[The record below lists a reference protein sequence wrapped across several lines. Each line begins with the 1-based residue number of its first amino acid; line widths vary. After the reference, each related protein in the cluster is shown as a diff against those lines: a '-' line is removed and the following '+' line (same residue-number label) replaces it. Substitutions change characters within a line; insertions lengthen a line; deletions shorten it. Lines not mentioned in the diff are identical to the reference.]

1 MHGFFNNKVIIKSLP
16 ALVRLSLLIA
26 VLLFCFHAEAQTKTK
41 KKIVIEEAGLL
52 IYKQSFAQDVQRLLN
67 NVKLSHQNM
76 VMYCDSAWFYE
87 STNSVDAFGKVHII
101 SNDTVNMYSDFINY
115 KGDDGIAKAIG
126 NVKLKDPKLTLTT
139 DTLDFDTKTE
149 TGYYESG
156 GKIVDSTNVLTSI
169 IGRYYS
175 QKNELFFK
183 DSVKLVNKDYVMTS
197 DTMKYNTVNE
207 IVTILGPTHIV
218 GDSSY
223 LYSEKGWFDTK
234 NNISELLK
242 NSTIRKGDS
251 QLQGDYI
258 YYEDNTG
265 VGYAKGNVI
274 INDFKNKI
282 IIAGDDAKYN
292 DFTQNALMTDSALFI
307 QYYSSDSLFLHA
319 DTLFTKPDTSEVD
332 QKLVICYNN
341 VRFFKSDTQ
350 GQSDSLVYFTKDS
363 TIQLFI
369 EPVLWAENSQLS
381 AEFIEM
387 KNYAVP
393 PNKVFLKENSFII
406 QEMDSLKYN
415 QIKGKNMIGL
425 INEYNSLYQIN
436 VSGNGQSI
444 YYPEDNKDFIG
455 VNKAESSNI
464 VLYLKENKI
473 NRISFLT
480 TPTGIMSP
488 IKEGLDPETRLEG
501 FKWRK
506 NEKPTDKYDIF
517 RNNGTKI
524 SPKSLPKT
532 DINLILPSPEN
543 K

>member
-1 MHGFFNNKVIIKSLP
+1 MQSLLKNKVIMKSLP

-26 VLLFCFHAEAQTKTK
+26 LLLSNFYSVAQTKTK
-41 KKIVIEEAGLL
+41 KEIVIEEAEYL
-52 IYKQSFAQDVQRLLN
+52 IYKQSVAQNVQRLLN

-76 VMYCDSAWFYE
+76 VMYCDSAWFYAA
-87 STNSVDAFGKVHII
+87 SNSVDAFGKVHII
-101 SNDTVNMYSDFINY
+101 SNDTLNMYSDFINY
-115 KGDDGIAKAIG
+115 RGNDGIAKAIG

-149 TGYYESG
+149 VGYYESG
-156 GKIVDSTNVLTSI
+156 GMIVDSANVLTSK

-175 QKNELFFK
+175 QRNELFFK

-197 DTMKYNTVNE
+197 DTMKYNTATE
-207 IVTILGPTHIV
+207 IATILGPTHII

-223 LYSEKGWFDTK
+223 LYSENGWFDTK

-258 YYEDNTG
+258 YYEDNSG
-265 VGYAKGNVI
+265 KGIAKGNVI

-282 IIAGDDAKYN
+282 IIAGDNAKYN
-292 DFTQNALMTDSALFI
+292 DFTQNALMTDSAMFI
-307 QYYSSDSLFLHA
+307 QYYNSDSLFLHA

-341 VRFFKSDTQ
+341 VRFYKSDTQ
-350 GQSDSLVYFTKDS
+350 GRSDSLVYFTKDS

-369 EPVLWAENSQLS
+369 EPVIWAENSQLS

-415 QIKGKNMIGL
+415 QIKGKNMVAL
-425 INEYNSLYQIN
+425 ISESNKLYQIN

-444 YYPEDNKDFIG
+444 YYPEDEKDFVG

-464 VLYLKENKI
+464 ILYLNDNKI
-473 NRISFLT
+473 NRISFLN
-480 TPTGIMSP
+480 TPVGIMSP
-488 IKEGLDPETRLEG
+488 IKEGIDPETRLEG

-506 NEKPTDKYDIF
+506 NERPIDKYDIF
-517 RNNGTKI
+517 RTNDNFIAPKTL
-524 SPKSLPKT
+524 PKSEI
-532 DINLILPSPEN
+532 DLILPSPTE

>member
-1 MHGFFNNKVIIKSLP
+1 MQSLLKNKVIIKSLP
-16 ALVRLSLLIA
+16 VLVRLSLLIA
-26 VLLFCFHAEAQTKTK
+26 VLMLNSHSEAQTKTK
-41 KKIVIEEAGLL
+41 KEIVIEEAEYL
-52 IYKQSFAQDVQRLLN
+52 IYKQSVAQNVQRLLN

-76 VMYCDSAWFYE
+76 VMYCDSAWFYAA
-87 STNSVDAFGKVHII
+87 SNSVDAFGKVHII
-101 SNDTVNMYSDFINY
+101 SNDTLNMFSDFINY
-115 KGDDGIAKAIG
+115 RGNDGIAKAIG

-149 TGYYESG
+149 VGYYESG

-175 QKNELFFK
+175 QRNELFFK
-183 DSVKLVNKDYVMTS
+183 DSVKLINKDYVMTS
-197 DTMKYNTVNE
+197 DTMKYNTVTE
-207 IVTILGPTHIV
+207 VATILGPTHII

-234 NNISELLK
+234 YNISELLK

-265 VGYAKGNVI
+265 KGIAKGNVI

-282 IIAGDDAKYN
+282 IIAGDNAKYN

-307 QYYSSDSLFLHA
+307 QYYNSDSLFLHA
-319 DTLFTKPDTSEVD
+319 DTLFTKPDTSEVN
-332 QKLVICYNN
+332 QKLVLCYNN
-341 VRFFKSDTQ
+341 VRFYKSDTQ

-369 EPVLWAENSQLS
+369 EPVIWAENSQLS

-406 QEMDSLKYN
+406 QEMDSLKFN
-415 QIKGKNMIGL
+415 QIKGKNMVGL
-425 INEYNSLYQIN
+425 INGSNQLYQIN

-444 YYPEDNKDFIG
+444 YYPEDEKDFVG

-464 VLYLKENKI
+464 ILYLKENKI
-473 NRISFLT
+473 NRISFLN
-480 TPTGIMSP
+480 TPVGVMSP
-488 IKEGLDPETRLEG
+488 IKEGIDPETRLEG

-506 NEKPTDKYDIF
+506 NERPVDKYDIF
-517 RNNGTKI
+517 RTNDNNVI
-524 SPKSLPKT
+524 SKTLPKS
-532 DINLILPSPEN
+532 DINFILPSPTD